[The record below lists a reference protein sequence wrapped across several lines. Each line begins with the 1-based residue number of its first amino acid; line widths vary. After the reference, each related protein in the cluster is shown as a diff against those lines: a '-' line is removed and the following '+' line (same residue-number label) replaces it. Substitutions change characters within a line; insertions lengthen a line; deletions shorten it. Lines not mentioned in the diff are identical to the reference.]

1 MNAEIEKIPNIDV
14 VKAESLEDDLFAV
27 YSQLFPGAVKSDLK
41 FEELIGGYLNNSTMR
56 LEFFLKPFQTISNR
70 IVRLRVEP
78 FAQQRRMITV
88 VLLVDLGLN
97 QIGRLQIRQVE
108 ILLNFPIDLRIEHEL

>member
-56 LEFFLKPFQTISNR
+56 LEFFLKPFQTISNHLKPDR
-70 IVRLRVEP
+70 PLAGWTVCSAAPNDHRSAACWP
-78 FAQQRRMITV
+78 RR
-88 VLLVDLGLN
+88 
-97 QIGRLQIRQVE
+97 
-108 ILLNFPIDLRIEHEL
+108 